1 MRFANS
7 GLALLLAVSI
17 VLFHSA
23 VFAGETLDAVKA
35 RGYLI
40 VGVNGELYGF
50 GMPDEKGVWRGL
62 DVNTGRAIAAAIFG
76 DPGKIRFVTLTTQTR
91 FTALKFKEV
100 DVLCRNASKTLTHEA
115 ELGLDFV
122 AVNYYDGQGFL
133 IRKKLGVKNARE
145 LNGAAVCVMRGTTSE
160 RNAANFFRSNK
171 IAVKPV
177 LVEQSTELNQA
188 LFTGK
193 CDCLTFDVSQLAG
206 IRAVAANPND
216 YVILPEVISREPLA
230 PAVRYGDK
238 QWRDIVDFSVLAMIA
253 AEDFGITSKNVDD
266 MLKSPNAEIQG
277 FLGVIPGNGKALGLD
292 EKWAYNIVKK
302 VGNYGEVFDRNVGPD
317 TKLELNRGLNA
328 QWQYGGL
335 MYAPPFK

>member
-17 VLFHSA
+17 VSFHSA

-62 DVNTGRAIAAAIFG
+62 NVDTGRAIAAAIFG

-100 DVLCRNASKTLTHEA
+100 NVLCRNASKTLTHEA

-145 LNGAAVCVMRGTTSE
+145 LNGAAVCVMRGTTSK

-193 CDCLTFDVSQLAG
+193 CDCLTSRRFPVGRYQG
-206 IRAVAANPND
+206 R
-216 YVILPEVISREPLA
+216 SRESERLCYSA
-230 PAVRYGDK
+230 GSNLQGAAGAGRTVWGQAMARYRGFFCPGDDSSRRL
-238 QWRDIVDFSVLAMIA
+238 WHY
-253 AEDFGITSKNVDD
+253 
-266 MLKSPNAEIQG
+266 IQ
-277 FLGVIPGNGKALGLD
+277 
-292 EKWAYNIVKK
+292 E
-302 VGNYGEVFDRNVGPD
+302 R
-317 TKLELNRGLNA
+317 R
-328 QWQYGGL
+328 
-335 MYAPPFK
+335 